1 MRLILIGPPGAGK
14 GVQADFLTKKFNIP
28 HISTGDMLRS
38 EVKSE
43 TELGKMAKTY
53 MDGGKLVPDDVI
65 IAMVANRLKQDD
77 AKNGF
82 LFDGFP
88 RTVLQAEKLN
98 AMLADLK
105 VTVNAVV
112 NMEISDESVI
122 RRLCARRV
130 CPKCNSIY
138 NVLTMK
144 PKKEGI
150 CDKCGAAIIQRDDD
164 REDVI
169 KNRLSVFR
177 EQTKPLLEFYT
188 KAGLLFSV
196 NSGRDD
202 AQETYLEILQ
212 KLNVS

>member
-14 GVQADFLTKKFNIP
+14 GVQSDFLTKKFNIP
-28 HISTGDMLRS
+28 HISTGDMLRI

-65 IAMVANRLKQDD
+65 LAMVANRLKQDD

-88 RTVLQAEKLN
+88 RTVIQAEKLN
-98 AMLADLK
+98 VMMADLK

-112 NMEISDESVI
+112 NMEISDEAVI
-122 RRLCARRV
+122 RRLCSRRV

-138 NVLTMK
+138 NILSMK

-164 REDVI
+164 REEVI

-202 AQETYLEILQ
+202 AQETYREILQ
-212 KLNVS
+212 KLNGS